1 MDDLTEAFSAFAG
14 WLWSAFLGASPETQ
28 LIVGLVVAILA
39 LIVTARV
46 RMVIVR
52 WQRALGFR
60 SPYY

>member
-1 MDDLTEAFSAFAG
+1 MDDIIKAFAPLAN

-28 LIVGLVVAILA
+28 LIVGLVVAVLA
-39 LIVTARV
+39 LIVAARV
-46 RMVIVR
+46 RMAVVR